1 MTIINRI
8 EDLIKAEL
16 NALLDKAEDP
26 QKMATQLVRDL
37 EEALSDCRATA
48 AELICQQKVVQRQV
62 EQANKAAATWQ
73 SKAEHALEKG
83 REDLARSALE
93 QKQRETEKA
102 HDAQQ
107 KIDDLTP
114 ALEKLSADADKLQSK
129 IQQLKAKEKAMSRHL
144 ETGKARL
151 TIKQTLNSDDMRSA
165 TRKFDE
171 LERKVARLEAEVE
184 SYDLGQPDVCQCFED
199 EQKQQQIDDELAQ
212 LKQKMAS

>member
-8 EDLIKAEL
+8 EELIKAEL

-48 AELICQQKVVQRQV
+48 AELICQQKVAQRQA

-102 HDAQQ
+102 QEAQQ

-129 IQQLKAKEKAMSRHL
+129 IQQLKAKEKAMLRRL
-144 ETGKARL
+144 EAGKARL
-151 TIKQTLNSDDMRSA
+151 TIKQTLNSDDMHSA

-184 SYDLGQPDVCQCFED
+184 SYDLGQPDVWQRFED

>member
-37 EEALSDCRATA
+37 EEALSDCRTTA
-48 AELICQQKVVQRQV
+48 AELICQQKVAQRQV
-62 EQANKAAATWQ
+62 EQANKAAITWQ

-102 HDAQQ
+102 QEAQQ

-129 IQQLKAKEKAMSRHL
+129 IQQLKAKEKAMSRRL

-171 LERKVARLEAEVE
+171 LERKVSRLEAEVE
-184 SYDLGQPDVCQCFED
+184 SYDLGQPDVWQRFED

>member
-48 AELICQQKVVQRQV
+48 AELICQQKVAQRQV

-102 HDAQQ
+102 QEAQQ
-107 KIDDLTP
+107 EIDDLTP

-129 IQQLKAKEKAMSRHL
+129 IQQLKAKEKAMLRRL
-144 ETGKARL
+144 EAGKARL
-151 TIKQTLNSDDMRSA
+151 TIKQTLNSDDMHSA

-184 SYDLGQPDVCQCFED
+184 SYDLGQPDVWQRFED

>member
-8 EDLIKAEL
+8 EDLIKAEF

-26 QKMATQLVRDL
+26 QKLTSQLIRDL
-37 EEALSDCRATA
+37 EEALADCRATA
-48 AELICQQKVVQRQV
+48 AEFICQQKIAQRQI
-62 EQANKAAATWQ
+62 EQANNASATWQ

-93 QKQRETEKA
+93 QKQREIEKA
-102 HDAQQ
+102 QEAQQ
-107 KIDDLTP
+107 KVDDLAP

-129 IQQLKAKEKAMSRHL
+129 IQQLKAKEKGMLRRL
-144 ETGKARL
+144 EAGQARL
-151 TIKQTLNSDDMRSA
+151 NIKQTLSSDEMRSA

-171 LERKVARLEAEVE
+171 LERKVARIEAEVE
-184 SYDLGQPDVCQCFED
+184 SYDLGQPDVWQRFED

-212 LKQKMAS
+212 LKQKIAS

>member
-37 EEALSDCRATA
+37 EEALSDCRAMA
-48 AELICQQKVVQRQV
+48 AELICQQKVALRQV

-73 SKAEHALEKG
+73 SKAEHALEKD

-93 QKQRETEKA
+93 QKQREAEKA
-102 HDAQQ
+102 QEAQQ

-114 ALEKLSADADKLQSK
+114 ALEKLSTDADKLQSK
-129 IQQLKAKEKAMSRHL
+129 IQQLKAKEKAMLRRL

-184 SYDLGQPDVCQCFED
+184 SYDLGQPDVWQRFED

>member
-48 AELICQQKVVQRQV
+48 AELICQQKVAQRQV

-102 HDAQQ
+102 QEAQQ

-129 IQQLKAKEKAMSRHL
+129 IQQLKAKEKAMSRRL

-171 LERKVARLEAEVE
+171 LERKVSRLEAEVE
-184 SYDLGQPDVCQCFED
+184 SYDLGQPDVWQRFED

>member
-48 AELICQQKVVQRQV
+48 AELICQQKVALRQV

-73 SKAEHALEKG
+73 SKAEHALEKD

-93 QKQRETEKA
+93 QKQREAEKA
-102 HDAQQ
+102 QEAQQ

-114 ALEKLSADADKLQSK
+114 ALEKLSTDADKLQSK
-129 IQQLKAKEKAMSRHL
+129 IQQLKAKEKAMLRRL

-184 SYDLGQPDVCQCFED
+184 SYDLGQPDVWQRFED

>member
-48 AELICQQKVVQRQV
+48 AEFICQQKVAQRQV
-62 EQANKAAATWQ
+62 DQANKSAASWQ

-93 QKQRETEKA
+93 QKQREIEKA
-102 HDAQQ
+102 QAAQQ
-107 KIDDLTP
+107 KVDDVAP

-129 IQQLKAKEKAMSRHL
+129 IQQLKAKEKAMLRRL
-144 ETGKARL
+144 EAGNARL
-151 TIKQTLNSDDMRSA
+151 HIKQTLSSDEMQSA

-171 LERKVARLEAEVE
+171 LERKVSRLEAEVE
-184 SYDLGQPDVCQCFED
+184 SYDLGQPDVWQRFDD

>member
-48 AELICQQKVVQRQV
+48 AELICQQKVAQRQA
-62 EQANKAAATWQ
+62 EQANKAATTWQ

-102 HDAQQ
+102 QEAQQ

-129 IQQLKAKEKAMSRHL
+129 IQQLKAKEKAMLRRL
-144 ETGKARL
+144 EAGKARL

-171 LERKVARLEAEVE
+171 LERKVSRLEAEVE
-184 SYDLGQPDVCQCFED
+184 SYDLGQPDVWQRFED